1 MNKKFEKGK
10 MVPVPSHSIIPE
22 RDIDKSPIL
31 ECSHLGIDFGGLRAV
46 NDFNLTIG
54 RTEIAGLIGPNG
66 AGKTTIF
73 NMLTG
78 VYHVNGGK
86 ILFDGKEIQNK
97 QPRDIVKAGIARTFQ
112 NIRLFPTMR
121 VIENVL
127 VGEHINIGYNFLDL
141 LFKTKKY
148 RAEEKAA
155 HQRAIDL
162 LVSLDLGDEIDNYAK
177 NLPYGMQRKL
187 EIARAIATKA
197 RLIILDE
204 PAAGMNPQ
212 ESEELKEFIRKLRDK
227 GQTILL
233 IEHDMSV
240 VMDISDRIYVIDHGR
255 KIAEGLP
262 KEIAV
267 NKRVITAY
275 LGSGDV
281 KKDDNETENS

>member
-1 MNKKFEKGK
+1 MALLEVKGITK
-10 MVPVPSHSIIPE
+10 V
-22 RDIDKSPIL
+22 
-31 ECSHLGIDFGGLRAV
+31 FGGLVAV
-46 NDFNLTIG
+46 EKVEFKVNEG
-54 RTEIAGLIGPNG
+54 EIVSIIGPNG

-78 VYHVNGGK
+78 VYKVNDGT
-86 ILFDGKEIQNK
+86 IEFEGKEIQNR

-127 VGEHINIGYNFLDL
+127 VGEHIHVNYNFLDL

-148 RAEEKAA
+148 REEEKKAA
-155 HQRAIDL
+155 ENAIAL
-162 LVSLDLGDEIDNYAK
+162 LESLELGDQIDNYAK
-177 NLPYGMQRKL
+177 NLTYGMQRKL
-187 EIARAIATKA
+187 EIARAIATDSKQ
-197 RLIILDE
+197 IIMDE

-212 ESEELKEFIRKLRDK
+212 ESAELKEFILKLRDR

-267 NKRVITAY
+267 NPQVITAY
-275 LGSGDV
+275 LGSGGV
-281 KKDDNETENS
+281 KKDDDTEKENS

>member
-1 MNKKFEKGK
+1 MALLEVKGITK
-10 MVPVPSHSIIPE
+10 T
-22 RDIDKSPIL
+22 
-31 ECSHLGIDFGGLRAV
+31 FGGLVAV
-46 NDFNLTIG
+46 ENVEFNVNEG
-54 RTEIAGLIGPNG
+54 EIVSIIGPNG

-155 HQRAIDL
+155 HQSAIDL
-162 LVSLDLGDEIDNYAK
+162 LVSLDLGDQIDNYAK

-212 ESEELKEFIRKLRDK
+212 ESEELKEFIRKLRGK

>member
-1 MNKKFEKGK
+1 MALLEVKGITK
-10 MVPVPSHSIIPE
+10 A
-22 RDIDKSPIL
+22 
-31 ECSHLGIDFGGLRAV
+31 FGGLIAV
-46 NDFNLTIG
+46 ENVDFRVNEG
-54 RTEIAGLIGPNG
+54 EIVSIIGPNG

-78 VYHVNGGK
+78 VYHVNAGTITFAGEE
-86 ILFDGKEIQNK
+86 IHNSQPKE
-97 QPRDIVKAGIARTFQ
+97 IVKAGIARTFQ

-127 VGEHINIGYNFLDL
+127 VGEHINVHYTFLDL

-148 RAEEKAA
+148 RMEEKRAA
-155 HQRAIDL
+155 QRAIDL
-162 LVSLDLGDEIDNYAK
+162 LEDLGLGGEIDNYAK

-187 EIARAIATKA
+187 EIARALATDAK
-197 RLIILDE
+197 LLILDE

-212 ESEELKEFIRKLRDK
+212 ESEELKDFIRELRDR

-267 NKRVITAY
+267 NPEVITAY
-275 LGSGDV
+275 LGNAGGARDDDGESKKEDSG
-281 KKDDNETENS
+281 N

>member
-1 MNKKFEKGK
+1 MALLEVKGITK
-10 MVPVPSHSIIPE
+10 T
-22 RDIDKSPIL
+22 
-31 ECSHLGIDFGGLRAV
+31 FGGLVAV
-46 NDFNLTIG
+46 ENVEFNVNEG
-54 RTEIAGLIGPNG
+54 EIVSIIGPNG

-127 VGEHINIGYNFLDL
+127 VGEHINIGYHFLDL

-148 RAEEKAA
+148 REEEKAA

>member
-1 MNKKFEKGK
+1 MALLEVKGITK
-10 MVPVPSHSIIPE
+10 V
-22 RDIDKSPIL
+22 
-31 ECSHLGIDFGGLRAV
+31 FGGLVAV
-46 NDFNLTIG
+46 EKVEFKVNEG
-54 RTEIAGLIGPNG
+54 EIVSIIGPNG

-78 VYHVNGGK
+78 VYKVNDGT
-86 ILFDGKEIQNK
+86 IEFEGKEIQNR

-127 VGEHINIGYNFLDL
+127 VGEHIHVNYNFLDL

-148 RAEEKAA
+148 REEEKKAA
-155 HQRAIDL
+155 ENAIAL
-162 LVSLDLGDEIDNYAK
+162 LESLELGDQIDNYAK

-187 EIARAIATKA
+187 EIARAIATDAK
-197 RLIILDE
+197 LIILDE

-212 ESEELKEFIRKLRDK
+212 ESAELKEFILKLRDR

-267 NKRVITAY
+267 NPQVITAY
-275 LGSGDV
+275 LGSGGV
-281 KKDDNETENS
+281 KKDDDTEKEDS

>member
-1 MNKKFEKGK
+1 MALLDVKGITK
-10 MVPVPSHSIIPE
+10 V
-22 RDIDKSPIL
+22 
-31 ECSHLGIDFGGLRAV
+31 FGGLVAV
-46 NDFNLTIG
+46 ENVEFKVNEG
-54 RTEIAGLIGPNG
+54 EIVSIIGPNG

-78 VYHVNGGK
+78 VYKVNGGT
-86 ILFDGKEIQNK
+86 IEFEGKEIQNK
-97 QPRDIVKAGIARTFQ
+97 QPREIVKAGIARTFQ

-127 VGEHINIGYNFLDL
+127 VGEHIHVNYNFLDL

-148 RAEEKAA
+148 REEEKKAA
-155 HQRAIDL
+155 ERAIEL
-162 LVSLDLGDEIDNYAK
+162 LESLELGDEIDNYAK

-187 EIARAIATKA
+187 EIARAIATEAK
-197 RLIILDE
+197 LIILDE

-212 ESEELKEFIRKLRDK
+212 ESEELKEFILKLRDR

-267 NKRVITAY
+267 NPRVVTAY
-275 LGSGDV
+275 LGSGGV
-281 KKDDNETENS
+281 KKDDDAEKENS

>member
-1 MNKKFEKGK
+1 MALLEVKGITK
-10 MVPVPSHSIIPE
+10 V
-22 RDIDKSPIL
+22 
-31 ECSHLGIDFGGLRAV
+31 FGGLVAV
-46 NDFNLTIG
+46 EKVEFKVNEG
-54 RTEIAGLIGPNG
+54 EIVSIIGPNG

-78 VYHVNGGK
+78 VYKVNDGT
-86 ILFDGKEIQNK
+86 IEFEGKEIQNR

-127 VGEHINIGYNFLDL
+127 VGEHIHVNYNFLDL

-148 RAEEKAA
+148 REEEKKAA
-155 HQRAIDL
+155 ENAIAL
-162 LVSLDLGDEIDNYAK
+162 LESLELGDQIDNYAK

-187 EIARAIATKA
+187 EIARAIATDAK
-197 RLIILDE
+197 LIILDE

-212 ESEELKEFIRKLRDK
+212 ESAELKEFILKLRDR

-267 NKRVITAY
+267 NPQVITAY
-275 LGSGDV
+275 LGSGGV
-281 KKDDNETENS
+281 KKDDDTEKENS

>member
-1 MNKKFEKGK
+1 MALLEVKGITK
-10 MVPVPSHSIIPE
+10 T
-22 RDIDKSPIL
+22 
-31 ECSHLGIDFGGLRAV
+31 FGGLVAV
-46 NDFNLTIG
+46 ENVEFNVNEG
-54 RTEIAGLIGPNG
+54 EIVSIIGPNG

-127 VGEHINIGYNFLDL
+127 VGEHINIGYHFLDL

-148 RAEEKAA
+148 REGEKAA

-162 LVSLDLGDEIDNYAK
+162 LVSLDLGDQIDNYAK

>member
-1 MNKKFEKGK
+1 MALLEVKGITK
-10 MVPVPSHSIIPE
+10 T
-22 RDIDKSPIL
+22 
-31 ECSHLGIDFGGLRAV
+31 FGGLVAV
-46 NDFNLTIG
+46 ENVEFNVNEG
-54 RTEIAGLIGPNG
+54 EIVSIIGPNG

-86 ILFDGKEIQNK
+86 ILFDGREIQNK

-148 RAEEKAA
+148 REEEKAA

-162 LVSLDLGDEIDNYAK
+162 LVSLDLGDQIDNYAK

>member
-1 MNKKFEKGK
+1 MALLEVKGITK
-10 MVPVPSHSIIPE
+10 T
-22 RDIDKSPIL
+22 
-31 ECSHLGIDFGGLRAV
+31 FGGLVAV
-46 NDFNLTIG
+46 ENVEFNVNEG
-54 RTEIAGLIGPNG
+54 EIVSIIGPNG

-86 ILFDGKEIQNK
+86 ILFDGREIQNK

-127 VGEHINIGYNFLDL
+127 VGEHINIGYHFLDL

-148 RAEEKAA
+148 REGEKAA

-162 LVSLDLGDEIDNYAK
+162 LVSLDLGDQIDNYAK

>member
-1 MNKKFEKGK
+1 MALLEVKGITK
-10 MVPVPSHSIIPE
+10 V
-22 RDIDKSPIL
+22 
-31 ECSHLGIDFGGLRAV
+31 FGGLVAV
-46 NDFNLTIG
+46 EKVEFKVNEG
-54 RTEIAGLIGPNG
+54 EIVSIIGPNG

-78 VYHVNGGK
+78 VYKVNDGT
-86 ILFDGKEIQNK
+86 IEFEGKEIQNR

-121 VIENVL
+121 VIEDVL
-127 VGEHINIGYNFLDL
+127 VGEHIHVNYNFLDL

-148 RAEEKAA
+148 REEEKKAA
-155 HQRAIDL
+155 ENAIAL
-162 LVSLDLGDEIDNYAK
+162 LESLELGDQIDNYAK

-187 EIARAIATKA
+187 EIARAIATDAK
-197 RLIILDE
+197 LIILDE

-212 ESEELKEFIRKLRDK
+212 ESAELKEFILKLRER

-267 NKRVITAY
+267 NPQVITAY
-275 LGSGDV
+275 LGSGGV
-281 KKDDNETENS
+281 KKDDDTEKENS

>member
-1 MNKKFEKGK
+1 MALLEVKGMTK
-10 MVPVPSHSIIPE
+10 V
-22 RDIDKSPIL
+22 
-31 ECSHLGIDFGGLRAV
+31 FGGLVAV
-46 NDFNLTIG
+46 EKVEFKVNEG
-54 RTEIAGLIGPNG
+54 EIVSIIGPNG

-78 VYHVNGGK
+78 VYKVNDGT
-86 ILFDGKEIQNK
+86 IEFEGKEIQNR

-127 VGEHINIGYNFLDL
+127 VGEHIHVNYNFLDL

-148 RAEEKAA
+148 REEEKKAA
-155 HQRAIDL
+155 ENAIAL
-162 LVSLDLGDEIDNYAK
+162 LESLELGDQIDNYAK

-187 EIARAIATKA
+187 EIARAIATDAK
-197 RLIILDE
+197 LIILDE

-212 ESEELKEFIRKLRDK
+212 ESAELKEFILKLRDR

-267 NKRVITAY
+267 NPQVITAY
-275 LGSGDV
+275 LGSGGV
-281 KKDDNETENS
+281 KKDDDTEKENS

>member
-1 MNKKFEKGK
+1 MALLEVKGITK
-10 MVPVPSHSIIPE
+10 T
-22 RDIDKSPIL
+22 
-31 ECSHLGIDFGGLRAV
+31 FGGLVAV
-46 NDFNLTIG
+46 ENVEFNVNEG
-54 RTEIAGLIGPNG
+54 EIVSIIGPNG

-86 ILFDGKEIQNK
+86 ILFDGREIQNK

-148 RAEEKAA
+148 REEEKAA
-155 HQRAIDL
+155 HQSAIDL

>member
-1 MNKKFEKGK
+1 MALLEVKGITK
-10 MVPVPSHSIIPE
+10 V
-22 RDIDKSPIL
+22 
-31 ECSHLGIDFGGLRAV
+31 FGGLVAV
-46 NDFNLTIG
+46 EKVEFKVNEG
-54 RTEIAGLIGPNG
+54 EIVSIIGPNG

-78 VYHVNGGK
+78 VYKVNDGT
-86 ILFDGKEIQNK
+86 IEFEGKEIQNR

-127 VGEHINIGYNFLDL
+127 VGEHIHVNYNFLDL

-148 RAEEKAA
+148 REEDKKAA
-155 HQRAIDL
+155 ENAIAL
-162 LVSLDLGDEIDNYAK
+162 LESLELGDQIDNYAK

-187 EIARAIATKA
+187 EIARAIATDAK
-197 RLIILDE
+197 LIILDE

-212 ESEELKEFIRKLRDK
+212 ESAELKEFILKLRER

-267 NKRVITAY
+267 NPQVITAY
-275 LGSGDV
+275 LGSGGV
-281 KKDDNETENS
+281 KKDDDTEKENS